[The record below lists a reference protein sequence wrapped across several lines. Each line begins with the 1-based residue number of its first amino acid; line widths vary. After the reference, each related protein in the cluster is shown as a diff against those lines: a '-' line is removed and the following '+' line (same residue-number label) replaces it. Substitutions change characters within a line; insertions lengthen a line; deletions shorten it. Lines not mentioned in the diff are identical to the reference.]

1 MKEHEKKKIIDDA
14 HETIDDIS
22 NSLKVDGSKAKDYIN
37 NLNESDLNFL
47 KELEE
52 IVRMLKK
59 PFWKWVIGIILVNSI
74 LSLFYQLGYWIG
86 KLIATLGL

>member
-14 HETIDDIS
+14 HETIDEIS

-86 KLIATLGL
+86 KKNKKC

>member
-14 HETIDDIS
+14 HETIDEIS

>member
-14 HETIDDIS
+14 HGTIDEIS

-86 KLIATLGL
+86 KLIVTLGL